1 MQELQALETT
11 TDKLR
16 DILTPD
22 QTAKYLIF
30 VEKVMSPK
38 SYCSFIVKIKVD
50 IEHF

>member
-1 MQELQALETT
+1 MHELQMLEQT

-30 VEKVMSPK
+30 VEKVSESRVLISRFK
-38 SYCSFIVKIKVD
+38 VTVKINA
-50 IEHF
+50 